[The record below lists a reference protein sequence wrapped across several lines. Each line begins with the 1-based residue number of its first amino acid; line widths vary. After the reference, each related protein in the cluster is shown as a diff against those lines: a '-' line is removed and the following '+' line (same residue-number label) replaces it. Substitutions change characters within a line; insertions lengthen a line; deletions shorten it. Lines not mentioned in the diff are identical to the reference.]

1 MKIDDQLM
9 IVSKL
14 PGAKSPA
21 PKATGELFAKVLE
34 KSVQETD
41 QSLKTANQNLQDLAS
56 GRTNRLHETMMS
68 LEEADISLK
77 LFLQVRNKALEAYRE
92 IAKTQM

>member
-1 MKIDDQLM
+1 MKIDGQLM
-9 IVSKL
+9 MVDKL
-14 PGAKSPA
+14 PGAGGPKPKPA
-21 PKATGELFAKVLE
+21 GQLFAQALE
-34 KSVQETD
+34 RSVKETD
-41 QSLKTANQNLQDLAS
+41 QALKAANQNLQDLAS

-68 LEEADISLK
+68 LEEADLSLK

>member
-1 MKIDDQLM
+1 MKIDDQLVM
-9 IVSKL
+9 VSSL
-14 PGAKSPA
+14 PGAKNQA
-21 PKATGELFAKVLE
+21 PKKTGELFAQALE
-34 KSVQETD
+34 KSVQKTD
-41 QSLKTANQNLQDLAS
+41 QAMKTANQNLQDLAS

-68 LEEADISLK
+68 LEESSLSLK

>member
-9 IVSKL
+9 MVDKL
-14 PGAKSPA
+14 PGAAGPKSQPA
-21 PKATGELFAKVLE
+21 GKLFAQALE
-34 KSVQETD
+34 RSLTETD
-41 QSLKTANQNLQDLAS
+41 QALKTSNQNLQDLAS
-56 GRTNRLHETMMS
+56 GRSNRLHETMMS
-68 LEEADISLK
+68 LEEADLSLK